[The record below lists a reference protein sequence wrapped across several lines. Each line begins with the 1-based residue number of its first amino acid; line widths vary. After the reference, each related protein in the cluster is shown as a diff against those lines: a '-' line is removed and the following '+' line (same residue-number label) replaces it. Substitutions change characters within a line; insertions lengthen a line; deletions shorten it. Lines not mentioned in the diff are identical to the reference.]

1 MIKSKLLSLNVERG
15 GSLVIYLIVPRFEEF
30 GILWGLG
37 FFLFCFVLGWGVILA
52 MLRDFGDLS
61 SLTSVELGPQQ

>member
-1 MIKSKLLSLNVERG
+1 MIKTKLLSLNVERG

-37 FFLFCFVLGWGVILA
+37 FFLFCFVLGGGA
-52 MLRDFGDLS
+52 GFS
-61 SLTSVELGPQQ
+61 HAA